1 MYGYSRA
8 EALNMNIRDL
18 IPQEK
23 RKQNLEL
30 MKKICAGKEIKSFQ
44 TRRKTKDGKALD
56 IWLTV
61 TIIADAA
68 GKPIQIATTER
79 DLAWLSKQ

>member
-1 MYGYSRA
+1 MYGYSHA
-8 EALNMNIRDL
+8 EALKMNIRDI
-18 IPQEK
+18 IPLDKQ
-23 RKQNLEL
+23 KQNLEL
-30 MKKICAGKEIKSFQ
+30 MKKIGAGKEIKSFK
-44 TRRKTKDGKALD
+44 TRRKTKDGRILD